1 MILKNYL
8 ETNYLKVLE
17 KNLEGVLNT
26 VSLSELNPGV
36 YFFRLSGKYGQA
48 DHRIV
53 KY

>member
-1 MILKNYL
+1 
-8 ETNYLKVLE
+8 
-17 KNLEGVLNT
+17 LEGVLNT